1 MGRIGVSYEE
11 VAQAAQ
17 QAQGKGK
24 SPTVDNV
31 RLIIGT
37 GSKSTISRH
46 LRDWRDQQGIAR
58 GSDGAIPS
66 ELLGLVKGLWE
77 RLRDT
82 VEQKAYDYRREADE
96 KVKQISQ
103 QLSQSQQQYKSLQEQ
118 HHKLEEKLHQQI
130 KTTNETQDKLAIEQ
144 QEKFKLAERYA
155 AQESHRNEQQ
165 AEIERL
171 HQLLKHMQHNLEH
184 YQEAAQQLR
193 QEQSLIIEK
202 QCNEYEQKISQLQQ
216 QIANISAERSFYKA
230 QYEQSEQAL
239 VKLQSNYETL
249 NKTNQKLQIKYHSL
263 SQEHSKLTQQH
274 QEYSNDYELKKK
286 LAIELQIKLTAHVD
300 KVASLEKIAANADDK
315 IQALRDDLNFVSREK
330 ANFEGQVA
338 QLQKIIFV
346 KKDLDKHSP
355 DIKQANG

>member
-37 GSKSTISRH
+37 GSKSTIARH
-46 LRDWRDQQGIAR
+46 LRDWRDQQGIVR

-130 KTTNETQDKLAIEQ
+130 KTTDETQDKLTIEQ
-144 QEKFKLAERYA
+144 QEKSKLAERNK
-155 AQESHRNEQQ
+155 AQESHRQEQQ

-184 YQEAAQQLR
+184 YQESAQQLR

-202 QCNEYEQKISQLQQ
+202 QCNEYEQKISLLQQ
-216 QIANISAERSFYKA
+216 QLANTSSERSFYKA
-230 QYEQSEQAL
+230 QYEKTEQSLE
-239 VKLQSNYETL
+239 KLQRNHEAL
-249 NKTNQKLQIKYHSL
+249 NTTSQELQIKYHSL
-263 SQEHSKLTQQH
+263 SQEHSKLAQQH
-274 QEYSNDYELKKK
+274 QEYIHDYELKKK
-286 LAIELQIKLTAHVD
+286 LAMELQIKLTAHVD
-300 KVASLEKIAANADDK
+300 KIASLEKTVVSADDK
-315 IQALRDDLNFVSREK
+315 IQALRDDLNYVSRERS
-330 ANFEGQVA
+330 NFEGQVE
-338 QLQKIIFV
+338 QLQKIIFA
-346 KKDLDKHSP
+346 KKDINKNTP
-355 DIKQANG
+355 EIKLINN